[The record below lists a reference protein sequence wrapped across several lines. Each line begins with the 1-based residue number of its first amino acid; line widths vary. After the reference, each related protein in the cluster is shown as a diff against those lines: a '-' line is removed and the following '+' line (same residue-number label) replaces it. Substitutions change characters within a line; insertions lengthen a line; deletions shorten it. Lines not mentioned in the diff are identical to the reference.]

1 MEDNKPIVVH
11 HKPTK
16 QNKGPTLN
24 KMYEIKERIPEPPPL
39 SQKEIFGVGSNDKSI
54 KQKEEPSSNS
64 QKTKKKKR
72 RRKKRRK

>member
-11 HKPTK
+11 HKTTK

-39 SQKEIFGVGSNDKSI
+39 SQKEIFGVGSSDKSN
-54 KQKEEPSSNS
+54 KQEKQPSNS
-64 QKTKKKKR
+64 SKTKKK